1 MGLISNIFQSIKKR
15 FASPDYQKLR
25 DEAAK
30 NKQPL
35 YKQQGF
41 QYSNQNAQSWNPE
54 THPDGRGDSYLVE
67 TIDYDE
73 KTGYLDVQYRD
84 GFKARYR
91 DIDPELVKQFN
102 SADSK
107 GRFAKQYLF
116 DLPYEEV

>member
-1 MGLISNIFQSIKKR
+1 MGLISNIFNSIKKK
-15 FASPDYQKLR
+15 FASPDYRKLR

-35 YKQQGF
+35 YKQRGF

-54 THPDGRGDSYLVE
+54 THPEGRGDSLLVE

-73 KTGYLDVQYRD
+73 GTGNLDVQYRD

-91 DIDPELVKQFN
+91 NIDPDLVKQFN

-107 GRFAKQYLF
+107 GRFALQHLWS
-116 DLPYEEV
+116 LPYEEI